1 MSIIGILLI
10 LVFILLVVLRI
21 PVAFAL
27 IIPSVAYVLVYDF
40 SLFIVIQQISSP
52 VFSFNILTVP
62 LFILLGTFMNYSGIA
77 ERIFSF
83 AQNLLGHVR
92 GGLAYVNIF
101 ASLFFSGMSGSA
113 IADIGGIGNVL
124 IESMGEKGYERDY
137 SAALTA
143 ASATTGPIFPPSI
156 PLIIYGLLANVSIL
170 SMLLAGVL
178 PALLITVM
186 LLVFTFLVGISGD
199 FPPTSSRQSV
209 RQILRSFLIA
219 VPALATPFLLISG
232 MLLGLFSPT
241 EVAAVTVVYMI
252 LINIVIYGDFDW
264 RTVWE
269 ASREAVQIT
278 SSVLFIVAGA
288 SLFAWVLTIEGVVG
302 DISDLLLTFSGDPIL
317 LMLMVNLM
325 LVVLGMFID
334 PLAALVLAV
343 PLAVPPLVEAG
354 FDPVH
359 IGVVMVFNLMIGLL
373 TPPMG
378 LSVFVAS
385 DVSGAPVEEI
395 IKKLW
400 PYYVALFVS
409 LLIVSFV
416 PWLSLFIPGL
426 A

>member
-10 LVFILLVVLRI
+10 FVFILLVLLRI

-27 IIPSVAYVLVYDF
+27 IIPSVAYVLLYDF
-40 SLFIVIQQISSP
+40 SLFIVIQQIASP
-52 VFSFNILTVP
+52 IFSFNILTVP
-62 LFILLGTFMNYSGIA
+62 LFILLGTFMNHSGIA
-77 ERIFSF
+77 ERIFNF
-83 AQNLLGHVR
+83 AENLLGHVR

-178 PALLITVM
+178 PALLITIM
-186 LLVFTFLVGISGD
+186 LLLFTFLIGISGD
-199 FPPTSSRQSV
+199 FPPTSSRQSL

-219 VPALATPFLLISG
+219 VPALATPFLLIFG

-252 LINIVIYGDFDW
+252 VINIVIYGDFDW
-264 RTVWE
+264 RTIWK

-302 DISDLLLTFSGDPIL
+302 DISDLLLTFSGNPIM

-325 LVVLGMFID
+325 LVILGMFID

-400 PYYVALFVS
+400 PYYIALFVA

-416 PWLSLFIPGL
+416 PWLSLFIPDL

>member
-10 LVFILLVVLRI
+10 LGFILLVLLRI

-92 GGLAYVNIF
+92 GGLAYVNVF

-186 LLVFTFLVGISGD
+186 LLGFTFLVGISGD
-199 FPPTSSRQSV
+199 FPQTSSRQSL

-241 EVAAVTVVYMI
+241 EVAAVTVVYMM

>member
-10 LVFILLVVLRI
+10 LVFILLVLLRI

-40 SLFIVIQQISSP
+40 SLFIVIQQIASP

-199 FPPTSSRQSV
+199 FPPTSSRQSL

-241 EVAAVTVVYMI
+241 EVAAVTVVYMM